1 MKKVLIIGMVD
12 SIHTYHWIERIIDD
26 EIVVHIFSSRKHR
39 RIHHELVNLLR
50 TNEQIV
56 LVGGFPLLRFSPYW
70 SLARNLFLKAIGFND
85 SFLLRRHLKKTNY
98 EFIHALEIQHAG
110 YLLLAAFD
118 LIPSATKTI
127 ATNWGSDIFY
137 FSQFP
142 KHRQKIQALMQKV
155 DCYSAECER
164 DYELAAD
171 LGFEG
176 ERMTIIPNSYSYT
189 HPSEINQI
197 ASERNQV
204 IGKCYGELFG
214 LGSIILECAEK
225 ILRDN
230 PQIQV
235 FLYSVTKDLEK
246 QASVLK
252 KMHPFRLRYFTVREP
267 LSHEALLREFA
278 KSRVYMGASR
288 SDGISTS
295 FLEAMSQGAYP
306 VQTNTSCASEW
317 LQMGCVGSVVGTTK
331 DEIYKALNLALKD
344 DELVNTAQKENARVL
359 SATTD
364 FLVLSKA
371 AKAFYS

>member
-1 MKKVLIIGMVD
+1 MKKILIIGMVD
-12 SIHTYHWIERIIDD
+12 SIHTYHWIERIIADD
-26 EIVVHIFSSRKHR
+26 TMVYIFSSRKHR
-39 RIHHELVNLLR
+39 RNHPELVNLLR
-50 TNEQIV
+50 ANEKIV
-56 LVGGFPLLRFSPYW
+56 LVGAFPLLGLSPYW
-70 SLARNLFLKAIGFND
+70 SFVRSLILKAIGFSD

-142 KHRQKIQALMQKV
+142 EHRQRIQALLQKV

-164 DYELAAD
+164 DYELASD

-176 ERMTIIPNSYSYT
+176 ERMAIIPNSYSYT
-189 HPSEINQI
+189 YPPEINQI

-214 LGSIILECAEK
+214 LGSIILECAET

-252 KMHPFRLRYFTVREP
+252 KMYPLRLRYFTVREP
-267 LSHEALLREFA
+267 LSHGALLREFA

-344 DELVNTAQKENARVL
+344 DELVNTAQKENTRVL

-364 FLVLSKA
+364 FAVLSKA

>member
-1 MKKVLIIGMVD
+1 MKKILIIGMVD
-12 SIHTYHWIERIIDD
+12 SIHTYHWIERILADD
-26 EIVVHIFSSRKHR
+26 NMLYIFSSRKHR
-39 RIHHELVNLLR
+39 RIHPELANLLR
-50 TNEQIV
+50 ANEKIV
-56 LVGGFPLLRFSPYW
+56 LVGAFPLLGFSPYLSFVR
-70 SLARNLFLKAIGFND
+70 SLILKAIGLSD
-85 SFLLRRHLKKTNY
+85 SYLLRKHLKKTNY

-127 ATNWGSDIFY
+127 TTNWGSDIFY
-137 FSQFP
+137 FSKFP
-142 KHRQKIQALMQKV
+142 EHRQRIQALLKKV

-164 DYELAAD
+164 DYELATE

-176 ERMTIIPNSYSYT
+176 ERMAIIPNSYSYR
-189 HPSEINQI
+189 HPPEVNQI

-204 IGKCYGELFG
+204 IGKCYGEVFG
-214 LGSIILECAEK
+214 LGSIILECAET
-225 ILRDN
+225 ILREN
-230 PQIQV
+230 PQIEV

-246 QASVLK
+246 QAGILK
-252 KMHPFRLRYFTVREP
+252 KMYPSRLRYFTVRDP
-267 LSHEALLREFA
+267 VSHETLLEEFA

-317 LQMGCVGSVVGTTK
+317 LHMGCVGSVVGTTK
-331 DEIYKALNLALKD
+331 GEIYRAIYSALKD
-344 DELVNTAQKENARVL
+344 DELVNSAQIENTRVL
-359 SATTD
+359 SETTN
-364 FLVLSKA
+364 FKVLSEA